1 MKIIPNF
8 LEPNI
13 FKKIK
18 ETIFSD
24 QFPFYYSD
32 QTGSLSDNSDFMFT
46 HKFFSENNQQ
56 SGYFSSILMPIL
68 GKLNFSYL
76 LRAKLNFYTRK
87 NKFVYTEMHRDF
99 DEPHTVALYSLN
111 NNNGFTYFEDTKEK
125 IPSVENQLFLFDGLR
140 RHCSV
145 SQTDTKIRANIN
157 INLR

>member
-1 MKIIPNF
+1 
-8 LEPNI
+8 
-13 FKKIK
+13 
-18 ETIFSD
+18 
-24 QFPFYYSD
+24 
-32 QTGSLSDNSDFMFT
+32 
-46 HKFFSENNQQ
+46 
-56 SGYFSSILMPIL
+56 
-68 GKLNFSYL
+68 
-76 LRAKLNFYTRK
+76 
-87 NKFVYTEMHRDF
+87 MHRDF